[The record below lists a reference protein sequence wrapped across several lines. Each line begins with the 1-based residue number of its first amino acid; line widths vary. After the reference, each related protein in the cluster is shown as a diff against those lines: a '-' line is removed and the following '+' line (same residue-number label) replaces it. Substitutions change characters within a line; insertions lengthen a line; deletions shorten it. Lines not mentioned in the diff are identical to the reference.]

1 MATNAARLAP
11 IQSPPRRVRV
21 RALDHRQCESV
32 LARNHIARI
41 GFVADGRVEIL
52 PVHYVLADSVLYGRT
67 ALGKK
72 YLTWLTES
80 EVVIEVDESD
90 GLFDWRSV
98 IVRGDVEILRSR
110 GALNDCAEYRDAV
123 TAIRTIIPRAFG
135 VGDPTPDRCF
145 VFRFTP
151 REMTGRSARG
161 QAK

>member
-1 MATNAARLAP
+1 MESNAERLAP
-11 IQSPPRRVRV
+11 IQSPSRGVRI

-41 GFVADGRVEIL
+41 GFVADGRVEVL
-52 PVHYVLADSVLYGRT
+52 PVHYVFADSILYGRT
-67 ALGKK
+67 GLGKK
-72 YLTWLTES
+72 YLTWLAES

-110 GALNDCAEYRDAV
+110 GAPNDRAGYRDAV
-123 TAIRTIIPRAFG
+123 TALRTIIPRAFG

-151 REMTGRSARG
+151 RAMTGRSARD
-161 QAK
+161 QVR